1 VAHGLVLRALAKWS
15 GLPERTLA
23 SRLAGTWRPSAESW
37 ARLLST
43 EDTAR
48 DVSAPYPFLLAH
60 PVEDPDALGDA
71 HRWASEWKWDGI
83 RGQLIRRE
91 GQCFI
96 WSRGEELVTERY
108 PEVVQAA
115 RTLPDGTV
123 MDGELLAWSGDSPL
137 PFQSMQRRIGRRT
150 LSPKLLADVPVAF
163 LAFDLLEENGVDLR
177 DVPWSERRERLERLL
192 QARAQSAVHLSPV
205 MNAASWEEV
214 AEQREQA
221 RERGAEGLMLK
232 RRDSPYAIGRPRG
245 IWWKWKVVPFTVDAV
260 LIYAQRGH
268 GQRASLY
275 TDYTFALWKEGELVP
290 FAKAYSGLT
299 DEEIRKVDSFVR
311 RNTLEKFG
319 PVRRVEPRLV
329 FELAF
334 EGIQASARH
343 KSGVAVR
350 FPRIH
355 RWREDKTPEQADSLE
370 AIVNRMKR
378 TQPVDASIEA

>member
-1 VAHGLVLRALAKWS
+1 V
-15 GLPERTLA
+15 
-23 SRLAGTWRPSAESW
+23 
-37 ARLLST
+37 
-43 EDTAR
+43 
-48 DVSAPYPFLLAH
+48 
-60 PVEDPDALGDA
+60 
-71 HRWASEWKWDGI
+71 
-83 RGQLIRRE
+83 IRRE
-91 GQCFI
+91 GECFI

-108 PEVVQAA
+108 PEVVEAA
-115 RTLPDGTV
+115 LNLPDGIV
-123 MDGELLAWSGDSPL
+123 MDGELLAWRADSPL
-137 PFQSMQRRIGRRT
+137 PFQSLQRRIGRRSLT
-150 LSPKLLADVPVAF
+150 PKLLQDVPVAF
-163 LAFDLLEENGVDLR
+163 LAFDLLEEKGADLR
-177 DVPWSERRERLERLL
+177 EKPWSTRRTRLEKLLAKAAHPRL
-192 QARAQSAVHLSPV
+192 RLSPV
-205 MNAASWEEV
+205 MDAASWEEV
-214 AEQREQA
+214 AKQREIA
-221 RERGAEGLMLK
+221 RDRGAEGLMLK
-232 RRDSPYAIGRPRG
+232 RRDSPYSIGRPRG

-334 EGIQASARH
+334 EGIQASTRH

-355 RWREDKTPEQADSLE
+355 RWREDKTPQDADTLE
-370 AIVNRMKR
+370 AVITRIK
-378 TQPVDASIEA
+378 P